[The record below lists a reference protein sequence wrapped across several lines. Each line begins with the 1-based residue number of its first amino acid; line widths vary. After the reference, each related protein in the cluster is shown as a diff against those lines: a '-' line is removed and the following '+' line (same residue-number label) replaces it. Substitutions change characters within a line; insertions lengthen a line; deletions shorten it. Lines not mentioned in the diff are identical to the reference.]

1 MFDFIRSQR
10 RIMMLVLLVLVVPAF
25 AFFGIEGYTGFMS
38 RDKALAQV
46 NGEPITEPEFNAAR
60 RAQLEQMRSVL
71 GASFDAQAIDTPA
84 FRERVLNEIIDQ
96 RVIATA
102 AISGRY
108 TVSDEALRDAIANI
122 PAVQENG
129 VFSPE
134 RYRQIL
140 AGQGL
145 TPAGF
150 EMGLRRDLIMAQVLG
165 PVGATAQPPQAV
177 LTQIVNGLTEQRTV
191 SIRRFDASAYT
202 ADVTITD
209 AEIEKW
215 YSENVTRLRQP
226 ESVDVQ
232 YIVLDEAAAS
242 TGITVPET
250 EIESFYQQ
258 NQGRYGQPERRRV
271 SHILLEVPASAN
283 ADVKAAAQAQ
293 AQSLAEQIKAD
304 PSRFEALAK
313 EQSQDPGSAAQ
324 GGDLGWIVKDT
335 LVPEVEAAVF
345 ELPKDQISGAVESP
359 FGFHV
364 LKVTDIQAPSIKPL
378 DEVREALVAE
388 IKQQMAAA
396 RFADMATELTSAVYD
411 QREALAPI
419 AQQLDLPLQTAQ
431 GLSRQGLISD
441 EFFKRDAPLS
451 TGAEEILNQP
461 RVLQTAFSTDVLT
474 DRFNSGPIEISPGL
488 IVALRVQNIRPSYE
502 PSLAQLSSRIRETLT
517 QERALALARES
528 GQASLLIA
536 SESQAP
542 EGFGSAEVVSRR
554 DSRNL
559 LPAEL
564 GAVMRLAADKVPS
577 VIGVDTQIG
586 YSLLN
591 IQAVTAGEGLATEQI
606 DQIRQQLAQAWGLA
620 EERGALQVLRLQ
632 YDTQILPDAQSL
644 LTADPIQ

>member
-25 AFFGIEGYTGFMS
+25 AFFGIEGYTGFMT
-38 RDKALAQV
+38 RDKELAQV
-46 NGEPITEPEFNAAR
+46 NGVPISEPEFNAAR
-60 RAQLEQMRSVL
+60 RDQLEQMRSVL
-71 GASFDAQAIDTPA
+71 GASFDAQALDTPA

-122 PAVQENG
+122 PSVQENG
-129 VFSPE
+129 VFSPQ

-140 AGQGL
+140 AGQGM
-145 TPAGF
+145 TPADF

-165 PVGATAQPPQAV
+165 PVGATSQPPQAV

-191 SIRRFDASAYT
+191 SVRRFDASAYT
-202 ADVTITD
+202 ADVTISD
-209 AEIEKW
+209 ADVEKW
-215 YSENVTRLRQP
+215 YGENVTRLRQP

-242 TGITVPET
+242 VGITVAEN

-271 SHILLEVPASAN
+271 SHILLEVPASATP
-283 ADVKAAAQAQ
+283 DVKAAAQAQ
-293 AQSLAEQIKAD
+293 AQSLSDQVKAD
-304 PSRFEALAK
+304 PALFETLAK

-378 DEVREALVAE
+378 ADVREELVTE
-388 IKQQMAAA
+388 IKQQMAAV
-396 RFADMATELTSAVYD
+396 RFADLATELTSAVYD

-419 AQQLDLPLQTAQ
+419 AQQLGLTLQTVQ
-431 GLSRQGLISD
+431 GLSRQGLLSD
-441 EFFKRDAPLS
+441 EFFKRDEPL
-451 TGAEEILNQP
+451 TAGIEEILNQP
-461 RVLQTAFSTDVLT
+461 RILQTAFSPDVLT
-474 DRFNSGPIEISPGL
+474 DRFNSGPIEVSSGL
-488 IVALRVQNIRPSYE
+488 IVALRVQNARPSYE
-502 PSLAQLSSRIRETLT
+502 PSIEQLSPLIREALT
-517 QERALALARES
+517 EERALALAREN
-528 GQASLLIA
+528 GQAALLIA
-536 SESQAP
+536 SETTAP

-554 DSRNL
+554 DTRNL
-559 LPAEL
+559 LPAEV
-564 GAVMRLAADKVPS
+564 GAVMRLAAAKVPS
-577 VIGVDTQIG
+577 VIGVDTQMG
-586 YSLLN
+586 FSLLN
-591 IQAVTAGEGLATEQI
+591 VQAITTGESLAPEQVE
-606 DQIRQQLAQAWGLA
+606 QIRQQLAQAWGMA
-620 EERGALQVLRLQ
+620 EEQSALQVLRLQ